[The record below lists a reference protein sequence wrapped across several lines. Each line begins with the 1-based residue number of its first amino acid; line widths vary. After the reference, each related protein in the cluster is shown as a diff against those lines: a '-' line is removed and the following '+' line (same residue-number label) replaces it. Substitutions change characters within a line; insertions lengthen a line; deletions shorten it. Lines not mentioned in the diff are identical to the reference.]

1 MIPELD
7 HVTLGEFYR
16 LLASA
21 RKARKMY
28 QDDIKIGFINAMN
41 LLFSDEGG

>member
-1 MIPELD
+1 ME

-28 QDDIKIGFINAMN
+28 QDDIKAGFVNAMN
-41 LLFSDEGG
+41 LLFSEEG